1 VKHERR
7 LGVPLLVIEQVVL
20 RAHVDAPA
28 PLQRREEHRG
38 DAAADPASDVV
49 QRPPAAVPVP
59 GRRRLAS
66 ARSAGG
72 AAAERDV
79 PPRGR
84 NGLRREGW
92 HPCRQAK
99 VNVAMAMAMAWSG
112 RKQKGQPAR
121 HF

>member
-59 GRRRLAS
+59 GR
-66 ARSAGG
+66 
-72 AAAERDV
+72 
-79 PPRGR
+79 PRGR

-99 VNVAMAMAMAWSG
+99 VNVALAMAMAWSG